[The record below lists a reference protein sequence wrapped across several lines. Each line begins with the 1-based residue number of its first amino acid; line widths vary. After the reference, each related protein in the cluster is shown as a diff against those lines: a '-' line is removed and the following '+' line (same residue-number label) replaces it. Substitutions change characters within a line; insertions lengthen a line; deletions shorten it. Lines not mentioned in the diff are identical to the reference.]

1 MKELSLEEAALA
13 WAQRKRVEAMWPPRD
28 AWGLV
33 TPIGG
38 GGGLWSPEVFARTDC
53 VFKFRLAPEPP
64 AKKFRPYTRSEIEK
78 HLGVGVQHK
87 DRGYSAIIIAVL
99 EEAVHIGMWNYTLDE
114 LLENFT
120 WSDGSPCGVEVD
132 A

>member
-13 WAQRKRVEAMWPPRD
+13 WAQGKRVEATNSSGMGDFYSIGPVGSKNGRWNP
-28 AWGLV
+28 LV
-33 TPIGG
+33 FNGDG
-38 GGGLWSPEVFARTDC
+38 HR
-53 VFKFRLAPEPP
+53 FRLAPEPP
-64 AKKFRPYTRSEIEK
+64 AKKWRPYMRIEIEK

-87 DRGYSAIIIAVL
+87 GRGYSAIIIAVL

>member
-13 WAQRKRVEAMWPPRD
+13 WAQGKKVEA
-28 AWGLV
+28 
-33 TPIGG
+33 
-38 GGGLWSPEVFARTDC
+38 SPELTDNWGGVYGVGNRQGVYTQKVFCGYPKYR
-53 VFKFRLAPEPP
+53 FRLAPEPP
-64 AKKFRPYTRSEIEK
+64 AKKWRPYTRSEIEK

-87 DRGYSAIIIAVL
+87 GRGYSAIIIAVF

>member
-13 WAQRKRVEAMWPPRD
+13 WAQKKNVEATDSSGMGDFYSIAKPGSKNGRWNS
-28 AWGLV
+28 LV
-33 TPIGG
+33 FIGDG
-38 GGGLWSPEVFARTDC
+38 NHR
-53 VFKFRLAPEPP
+53 FRIAIEPP
-64 AKKFRPYTRSEIEK
+64 AKKFRPYMRSEIEK

-87 DRGYSAIIIAVL
+87 GRGYSAIIIAVFD
-99 EEAVHIGMWNYTLDE
+99 EAVHIGMWNYTLDE

-120 WSDGSPCGVEVD
+120 WSDCSPCGVEVD

>member
-13 WAQRKRVEAMWPPRD
+13 WAHGKKVEATPE
-28 AWGLV
+28 GV
-33 TPIGG
+33 TRWIIISGVG
-38 GGGLWSPEVFARTDC
+38 SKTTESEYSAEVFTLKGYR
-53 VFKFRLAPEPP
+53 FRLAPEPP
-64 AKKFRPYTRSEIEK
+64 AKKFRPYMRSEIEK
-78 HLGVGVQHK
+78 RLGVGVQHK
-87 DRGYSAIIIAVL
+87 GRGYSAIIIAVL

>member
-13 WAQRKRVEAMWPPRD
+13 WAQGKRVEA
-28 AWGLV
+28 
-33 TPIGG
+33 
-38 GGGLWSPEVFARTDC
+38 SPKSLDRWLPVDRVGECRANQYSQSAFGQANVYR
-53 VFKFRLAPEPP
+53 FRIAIEPP
-64 AKKFRPYTRSEIEK
+64 AKKWRPYTRSEIEK

-87 DRGYSAIIIAVL
+87 GRGYSAIIIAVF